1 MKKPEAFEKPV
12 YITKSRLPDLLEM
25 ATYLE
30 KIWQDGR
37 LTNSGPLH
45 EELEQALSR
54 YLHVPHL
61 SLFVNGTLAL
71 QLACAALKLSGEVIT
86 TPFTFAATSH
96 ALFWNNITPVFCDIE
111 PEYLTLDPFCIESL
125 ITPQTSAILPVH
137 IFGNPCDVEGIQNIA
152 DKYDLKVVYDA
163 AHAFGVSYKDRP
175 IGTFG
180 DISMFSFHATKLFHT
195 LEGGALVYQDEG
207 LMQPLKMLRNF
218 GIQDEETIPFPGTNA
233 KLNEV
238 QAAVGLLI
246 LDVVKEEISCRKTLT
261 GLYQHLLAEIEGV
274 HCLGVRENTDYN
286 YPYLIIRLDRGK
298 DSFFRDSLYQE
309 LKGFNIFARRYHFPL
324 CSDFSCYRS
333 LPSAAPGKLP
343 VAETVVD
350 QVLCLPLYSELQEE
364 GVVQICEIV
373 KYLCGQSTSLGK
385 AA

>member
-12 YITKSRLPDLLEM
+12 YITKSRLPDLHEM

-45 EELEQALSR
+45 EELEQVLSC

-195 LEGGALVYQDEG
+195 LEGGALVYQDKA
-207 LMQPLKMLRNF
+207 LHQQLRMLRNF
-218 GIQDEETIPFPGTNA
+218 GIQDEETIPLPGT
-233 KLNEV
+233 
-238 QAAVGLLI
+238 
-246 LDVVKEEISCRKTLT
+246 
-261 GLYQHLLAEIEGV
+261 
-274 HCLGVRENTDYN
+274 
-286 YPYLIIRLDRGK
+286 
-298 DSFFRDSLYQE
+298 
-309 LKGFNIFARRYHFPL
+309 
-324 CSDFSCYRS
+324 
-333 LPSAAPGKLP
+333 
-343 VAETVVD
+343 
-350 QVLCLPLYSELQEE
+350 
-364 GVVQICEIV
+364 
-373 KYLCGQSTSLGK
+373 
-385 AA
+385 